1 MKIRQTRTGA
11 LIAGLMVVA
20 GACLLLLVGPLQAQG
35 QDPEGESSDRIGEEA
50 AAVVSAGIPLQGRL
64 TDASGR
70 PLDGSYVIRFRLYS
84 ASSGGVVLCEDT
96 DPVSVEQG
104 LFTSNIDGCSAYD
117 VDGKALYLGVRVG
130 TDPEMT
136 PRQPIYPAP
145 YAMSLRPGAQIS
157 ATLPSNAIVH
167 IENYGSSGRGLRSYA
182 MAETG
187 TNYGVVGASRSADG
201 YGGYFYN
208 NNPGSGDGAGLWAQS
223 TAGHAIVGS
232 GGSDVYDSGGWFE
245 GDVGVQGTG
254 VNGLIGESD
263 TGAAVV
269 GHSEAHYG
277 VFGYTDRGDQNYG
290 LYTTDNCRAADY
302 HTSGAM
308 MQIVQNGGQESLE
321 PGDVAVFAGIGTP
334 LDPEGSPVIQVARAA
349 AADSAAVA
357 GVVHS
362 WYNIAVAMGDAEEM
376 ARGDPEVTREGPIA
390 PGEYLLLVVQGPAQV
405 KASALNG
412 AIQVGDLL
420 SSASQPGHTA
430 RATTVSIEAASTVL
444 PGTILGK
451 ALEPLQDGDARIY
464 IYVTLD

>member
-11 LIAGLMVVA
+11 FIAGLMLVA
-20 GACLLLLVGPLQAQG
+20 AACLLLLVGPLQAQG
-35 QDPEGESSDRIGEEA
+35 QDPEGGSSGRAGEEA
-50 AAVVSAGIPLQGRL
+50 AGAVSAGIPIQGRL
-64 TDASGR
+64 TDAGGR

-96 DPVSVEQG
+96 DAVSVEQG
-104 LFTSNIDGCSAYD
+104 LFASNIDGCSASD
-117 VDGKALYLGVRVG
+117 LDGKAVYLGVRVG
-130 TDPEMT
+130 SDPEMT
-136 PRQPIYPAP
+136 PRQPIHPAP
-145 YAMSLRPGAQIS
+145 YAMSLRPGARIS
-157 ATLPSNAIVH
+157 ATLTSNAILH
-167 IENYGSSGRGLRSYA
+167 IENYGSSGRGLRAYA

-208 NNPGSGDGAGLWAQS
+208 NNTADGDGAGLRAES
-223 TAGHAIVGS
+223 TAGHAIVGT

-245 GDVGVQGTG
+245 GDVGVHGTG

-269 GHSEAHYG
+269 GHSESHYG

-290 LYTTDNCRAADY
+290 LYTTDNCYAAAY
-302 HTSGAM
+302 QTSGAM
-308 MQIVQNGGQESLE
+308 MQIVQNGGQEPLE
-321 PGDVAVFAGIGTP
+321 PGDVAVFSGIGAP
-334 LDPEGSPVIQVARAA
+334 LDPDGSPVVQVARAA
-349 AADSAAVA
+349 AAGSAAVA

-362 WYNIAVAMGDAEEM
+362 RYNLAAVA
-376 ARGDPEVTREGPIA
+376 GDPEQIARGGGAVTAEGPVP

-405 KASALNG
+405 KASALSG
-412 AIQVGDLL
+412 AIQPGDLL
-420 SSASQPGHTA
+420 STASRPGHAT
-430 RATTVSIEAASTVL
+430 RAVPLGIEGAGAVL

-451 ALEPLQDGDARIY
+451 ALEPLHDGDARIY

>member
-1 MKIRQTRTGA
+1 MKIRQTRIGA
-11 LIAGLMVVA
+11 FIAGLMLVA
-20 GACLLLLVGPLQAQG
+20 AACLLLLVGPLQAQG
-35 QDPEGESSDRIGEEA
+35 QDPEGGSPGSAEEEA
-50 AAVVSAGIPLQGRL
+50 AAAVSARIPLQGRL
-64 TDASGR
+64 TDAGGR

-96 DPVSVEQG
+96 NTVSVEQG
-104 LFTSNIDGCSAYD
+104 LFTTDIYGCSAYD

-130 TDPEMT
+130 SDPEMT
-136 PRQPIYPAP
+136 DRLPIYPAP

-157 ATLPSNAIVH
+157 ATLTSNAILH
-167 IENYGSSGRGLRSYA
+167 IENYGSSGRGLRAYA

-208 NNPGSGDGAGLWAQS
+208 NNTGDGDGAGLRAES

-245 GDVGVQGTG
+245 GDVGVHGTG
-254 VNGLIGESD
+254 VNGLIGEGD

-269 GHSEAHYG
+269 GHSESHYG

-290 LYTTDNCRAADY
+290 LYTTDNCFAAAY
-302 HTSGAM
+302 HSSGAI
-308 MQIVQNGGQESLE
+308 MQIVQNGGQEPLE
-321 PGDVAVFAGIGTP
+321 PGDVAVFSGVEASPGS
-334 LDPEGSPVIQVARAA
+334 EGSPVIQVARAA
-349 AADSAAVA
+349 APGSTAVA

-362 WYNIAVAMGDAEEM
+362 RYNLAAVA
-376 ARGDPEVTREGPIA
+376 GDPEQIARGGQEVTTGGPVP
-390 PGEYLLLVVQGPAQV
+390 PGDYLLLVVQGPAQV

-412 AIQVGDLL
+412 PIQPGDLL
-420 SSASQPGHTA
+420 SSASQAGRAA
-430 RATTVSIEAASTVL
+430 RAVPLGVEGASAVL

-451 ALEPLQDGDARIY
+451 ALEPLHDGDARIY